1 MHNFTSSFAV
11 MVFPNIFSSWFLSG
25 TNESSIGVWY
35 SLVGNGGV
43 TEANLNGTSSL
54 AVSVYSGTDCD
65 ALECLTSN
73 DRPEFPLDWDS
84 IDGEQYFVY
93 VYAASTSQKDS
104 FDITFEEIVRPENDQ
119 CENADPLQIDAPAI
133 VGTTESSSTKLDLD
147 SCGDVFDIGF
157 GGVWY
162 SVVGNGDVL
171 LVGVNTDTDSPF
183 AGFDPQISVYSGSSC
198 DDLICVDGNDEGTRL
213 GYASAV
219 AFESTEGQ
227 EYFVLV
233 HGFGFSRGD
242 FTIEALTVVQ
252 PTNDACETAIS
263 LETGDTVAGAT
274 YFAQQSDDFEFG
286 TCGTSQGGNFSSP
299 GIWYTVG
306 GSGGLMGASINANYD
321 VQMTVFAGGCSD
333 LTCVD
338 GTEGFTADFF
348 SGAVYWDS
356 EEGVEYS
363 VLVHGFSGQ
372 VGEFELFF
380 AAVERPPNDQCTD
393 AIVIEVG
400 DRIAGSN
407 QFASMKTLPECGK
420 LMIIYL

>member
-1 MHNFTSSFAV
+1 MSVND
-11 MVFPNIFSSWFLSG
+11 
-25 TNESSIGVWY
+25 
-35 SLVGNGGV
+35 
-43 TEANLNGTSSL
+43 TSSL
-54 AVSVYSGTDCD
+54 AVSVYSGIDCN
-65 ALECLTSN
+65 ALACVASN

-84 IDGEQYFVY
+84 IDGEQYFIY
-93 VYAASTSQKDS
+93 VYAAYTSLKDT
-104 FDITFEEIVRPENDQ
+104 FDITVREVVRPENDQ
-119 CENADPLQIDAPAI
+119 CEDADPLQIDAPAI
-133 VGTTESSSTKLDLD
+133 VGTTESSSIKSGLEA
-147 SCGDVFDIGF
+147 CGDVFGIGF

-162 SVVGNGDVL
+162 SLIGSGDVL
-171 LVGVNTDTDSPF
+171 LVGINTGTYSPF
-183 AGFDPQISVYSGSSC
+183 TGFDPQVSVYSGRSC
-198 DDLICVDGNDEGTRL
+198 DELICVDGNDEGTRL

-219 AFESTEGQ
+219 AFEATEGE

-233 HGFGFSRGD
+233 HGFGLSRGD
-242 FTIEALTVVQ
+242 FTIEALTVVR

-274 YFAQQSDDFEFG
+274 YFAQQSDDFEFE

-299 GIWYTVG
+299 GVWYTVG

-338 GTEGFTADFF
+338 GTEGFTIDFF

-356 EEGVEYS
+356 EEGVDYS
-363 VLVHGFSGQ
+363 ILVHGFTGQ
-372 VGEFELFF
+372 VGEFELFT
-380 AAVERPPNDQCTD
+380 ASVERPPNDRCTE

-407 QFASMKTLPECGK
+407 QFASLDTLPECGK
-420 LMIIYL
+420 LMFI